1 MAHRIATIRMLAENR
16 HHWLHLVL
24 ARVPAEVTYLVFAYV
39 GNARRP
45 ALLDRLQDEILVMAN
60 FTSRCN
66 DMIIEIGG
74 PMQPYADHLP
84 LTIPFAHPHRWEAW
98 AIRTY
103 AAQVHDYQEEWYW
116 NKFRAVWNNDIW
128 IGDPNVPP
136 TI

>member
-1 MAHRIATIRMLAENR
+1 MAHRIATAQMLARNKN
-16 HHWLHLVL
+16 HWLHLLVL
-24 ARVPAEVTYLVFAYV
+24 PEELVFLVFAYV

-66 DMIIEIGG
+66 DMVMEIGL
-74 PMQPYADHLP
+74 PMQPYVDHLP
-84 LTIPFAHPHRWEAW
+84 ATIPFAHPHRWEAW
-98 AIRTY
+98 AIRALTP
-103 AAQVHDYQEEWYW
+103 QPIDYREEWYW
-116 NKFRAVWNNDIW
+116 NKFRTAWNNDIW